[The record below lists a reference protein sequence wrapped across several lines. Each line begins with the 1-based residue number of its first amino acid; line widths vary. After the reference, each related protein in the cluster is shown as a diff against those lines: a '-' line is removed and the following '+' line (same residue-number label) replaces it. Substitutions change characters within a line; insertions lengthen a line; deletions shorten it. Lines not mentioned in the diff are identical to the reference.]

1 MKVSEITKEDIANY
15 IRDIDLTDPAE
26 DKFIAAI
33 QEAAIAYINNRL
45 NVTTEKLDQWPEMAI
60 AVFALCA
67 DMYDNRST
75 IIESGTPNQTV
86 ESIINMHDYNFL

>member
-60 AVFALCA
+60 AVLALCA

-75 IIESGTPNQTV
+75 TVESGTPNQTV